1 MVLAVS
7 RMSEGTQFVIYLVAF
22 IAFVVAAVYAW
33 VVQPRAVWAT
43 FVAVGLALWTLIAF
57 WNALAAS

>member
-1 MVLAVS
+1 
-7 RMSEGTQFVIYLVAF
+7 MSEGTQFVIYLVAF